1 MEPTDEIK
9 KAKGKTQNKS
19 RCQMMISLG
28 PELCVAGEPFSLR
41 YIRTWSFSQ
50 TKQVDLRDTSAQQSP
65 RTSEKGQNIESNPTT
80 HLPFFSLSLFFVYF
94 SSRQESVSDGTK
106 MSPSFFSPLRLQKVN
121 IKLFLLLLLP
131 AYRSALLLYIP
142 CLLLRYIYR
151 FIFFYFESQGGVVL
165 LPRLRSTLL
174 GLYGP

>member
-131 AYRSALLLYIP
+131 AYRSALLLYTYLV
-142 CLLLRYIYR
+142 CAKVHL
-151 FIFFYFESQGGVVL
+151 
-165 LPRLRSTLL
+165 
-174 GLYGP
+174 

>member
-1 MEPTDEIK
+1 MKRGAHGRDK

-80 HLPFFSLSLFFVYF
+80 HLPFFSLSLFFCLFFFKTRVGFRWHQDVALFLFPSSSSESQHKTF
-94 SSRQESVSDGTK
+94 SSSSSSSV
-106 MSPSFFSPLRLQKVN
+106 
-121 IKLFLLLLLP
+121 
-131 AYRSALLLYIP
+131 
-142 CLLLRYIYR
+142 
-151 FIFFYFESQGGVVL
+151 
-165 LPRLRSTLL
+165 
-174 GLYGP
+174 